1 MKRDEII
8 VGVVIFLFGAITS
21 LLSLKMPIG
30 TFRMGGPGLFP
41 LCLGI
46 LLMILSGAFI
56 LKTCF
61 QDRNKQP
68 KKATSILASESPLPL
83 ILFLGAMV
91 LSTLFFNTLGYP
103 LVSFL
108 LMLSLLKILGMKRWK
123 LNVLISAMTSAGS
136 YLLFVQWLNIPMP
149 KGWIGL

>member
-1 MKRDEII
+1 M
-8 VGVVIFLFGAITS
+8 VIFLFGAITT
-21 LLSLKMPIG
+21 LLSLRMPIG
-30 TFRMGGPGLFP
+30 TFRMGGTGLFP

-56 LKTCF
+56 LKTF
-61 QDRNKQP
+61 FKVKEEQAGKG
-68 KKATSILASESPLPL
+68 TSLESSESPIQL

-91 LSTLFFNTLGYP
+91 LGTLFFNKLGYL

-108 LMLSLLKILGMKRWK
+108 LMLSLLRILVMKRWG
-123 LNVLISAMTSAGS
+123 LIVLISAVTSVGS
-136 YLLFVQWLNIPMP
+136 YFLFVQWLNIPMP